1 MRGIR
6 NRDKEDIVITTRSLS
21 VSAAALLIFCAAC
34 SRSSSPSATGALG
47 ALSVAPTEIVLP
59 LNFSTHMQGHHEV
72 PARATEAQGQLMLK
86 ISSDRQS
93 IEYKLIASNIDN
105 VVASHIHQGAV
116 GVGGPAVV
124 FLYGNVAP
132 GAGRHDGVLSTG
144 TLTAGSLVG
153 PLAGRPFSELIDLI
167 ESGNAYANVH
177 TNDGI
182 GAINTGPGDFPGGE
196 IRGQIQK

>member
-1 MRGIR
+1 MCGVH
-6 NRDKEDIVITTRSLS
+6 NKEDIVLKTRSL
-21 VSAAALLIFCAAC
+21 SAAALLIFCAAC
-34 SRSSSPSATGALG
+34 SRSSSSSPTGALG
-47 ALSVAPTEIVLP
+47 ALSVGPSEIVLP

-72 PARATEAQGQLMLK
+72 PARETNAQGQLMLK
-86 ISSDRQS
+86 ISNDRQS

-105 VVASHIHQGAV
+105 VVASHIHQGEV

-124 FLYGNVAP
+124 FLYGPAAP
-132 GAGRHDGVLSTG
+132 GGGRHDGVLSTG

-177 TNDGI
+177 TNDGV
-182 GAINTGPGDFPGGE
+182 GAPNTGPGDFPAGE
-196 IRGQIQK
+196 IRGQVRK